1 MANQPITRFGRGN
14 RTWLRC
20 TRLLVPMLLFS
31 SGLGG
36 EPTTELLW
44 PNGAPG
50 AKGSSPGDQP
60 SLTYFLPPDRKTP
73 GAAVVICPGG
83 GYGHLATDH
92 EGDQIARWLNS
103 FGVTG
108 VVLRYRHSANG
119 YQHPIPLQDAQ
130 RALSTVRSKAEPLH
144 IRPDRI
150 GVLGFSAGGHLAS
163 TLGTHFLKGQEDA
176 PDPVDR
182 FGCRPDFLI
191 LVYPVITMTDPFCHQ
206 GSRRNLLGDSPDPKL
221 IEALSNEKQ
230 VTAETPPTFLIHGET
245 DPAVPVENSLAF
257 YTALRKAGVPA
268 ELHVF
273 RQGRHGFGLGAKDG
287 EVSAWPRLCEQW
299 MRTMGF
305 VDGLDGTLGTGRS

>member
-14 RTWLRC
+14 RAWLRC
-20 TRLLVPMLLFS
+20 TRLLVPMLLCS

-73 GAAVVICPGG
+73 
-83 GYGHLATDH
+83 
-92 EGDQIARWLNS
+92 
-103 FGVTG
+103 
-108 VVLRYRHSANG
+108 
-119 YQHPIPLQDAQ
+119 
-130 RALSTVRSKAEPLH
+130 
-144 IRPDRI
+144 
-150 GVLGFSAGGHLAS
+150 
-163 TLGTHFLKGQEDA
+163 
-176 PDPVDR
+176 
-182 FGCRPDFLI
+182 
-191 LVYPVITMTDPFCHQ
+191 
-206 GSRRNLLGDSPDPKL
+206 
-221 IEALSNEKQ
+221 
-230 VTAETPPTFLIHGET
+230 PTFLIHGET

-257 YTALRKAGVPA
+257 YTALRKAGVSA

-305 VDGLDGTLGTGRS
+305 VEGLDGILGTGR